1 MSDPNTDTDIDI
13 DLPESLSLDRVDE
26 THFVLPRHEEVGIR
40 RDVITGSHLLARM
53 MIASHQAG
61 DRTKDVKSAH
71 AVFARP
77 ASFASD
83 VEIEVERIHAGRG
96 FASDVVRAQQN
107 GVQVSSAII
116 LWSLD
121 EPDLIRHAD
130 PMPEV
135 PGPETLADSG
145 AGRGLAPDMRTVG
158 GVDTWAVDSPAGPAE
173 LFTWTR
179 NPTRHDEVVVNQ
191 ALLCSATGALLIG
204 TALRPHA
211 GINQDM
217 AHRQIST
224 GVVGHTINFHDRF
237 DVADWLLLAQDSPW
251 AGRGRSHGRGL
262 VFTRDGKLVA
272 SYTQDNMIRH
282 FTDAKDHSTEYRTIM

>member
-1 MSDPNTDTDIDI
+1 VVSVASIDI
-13 DLPESLSLDRVDE
+13 DLPPSLSLERVDD
-26 THFVLPRHEEVGIR
+26 THFVVPERQDAGDR

-77 ASFASD
+77 ASFGAD
-83 VEIEVERIHAGRG
+83 VEIEVRSIHAGRG
-96 FASDVVRAQQN
+96 FASDVVTAIQN
-107 GVQVSSAII
+107 GATMSTATI

-130 PMPEV
+130 PMPDV
-135 PGPETLADSG
+135 PDPESLPSTE
-145 AGRGLAPDMRTVG
+145 REGLDITEMRTVDN
-158 GVDTWAVDSPAGPAE
+158 VDVWAVDSPVGPPV
-173 LFTWTR
+173 LHTWSRYAT
-179 NPTRHDEVVVNQ
+179 PQSEVIVNQ
-191 ALLCSATGALLIG
+191 ALLCAATGALLIG

-211 GINQDM
+211 GIGQDM

-224 GVVGHTINFHDRF
+224 GVVNHTINFHDRF
-237 DVADWLLLAQDSPW
+237 DASEWLLLAQDSPW

-262 VFTRDGKLVA
+262 VFTRDGRLVA

-282 FTDAKDHSTEYRTIM
+282 FTDQKDHSGEYRTIM